1 MSTTLDDLRV
11 LIVADDPLVRAGLA
25 MLLAEQPGCAV
36 VGQLTGEADLIA
48 ESDVYSPDI
57 ILWDL
62 GWEPLWAGPLPGRES
77 SGDESPART
86 LFEALAELQEA
97 EIPVVV
103 LLPDETHSGEVWS
116 AGVGGL
122 LSREAGIETIAAALQ
137 AVAQGLIVLEP
148 SFGREIITAK
158 DLPPPPLVD
167 ELTPREREVL
177 QLLAEGL
184 PNKAIA
190 RRLNISDHTVKF
202 HVNAI
207 MTKLA
212 AQSRTEAVVRA
223 TRLGLILL

>member
-1 MSTTLDDLRV
+1 MSATLDDLRV
-11 LIVADDPLVRAGLA
+11 LVVADDPLVRTGLA
-25 MLLAEQPGCAV
+25 MLLAEQADCTVA
-36 VGQLTGEADLIA
+36 GQLTGEADLLA

-62 GWEPLWAGPLPGRES
+62 GWDPLSAAPAPPRENS
-77 SGDESPART
+77 TEESPART

-103 LLPDETHSGEVWS
+103 LLPDETHSGQVWS
-116 AGVGGL
+116 AGVRGL
-122 LSREAGIETIAAALQ
+122 LSREASIETIAAALQ
-137 AVAQGLIVLEP
+137 AVARGLIVLEP
-148 SFGREIITAK
+148 GFSGGLITAQE
-158 DLPPPPLVD
+158 LSPPPLVD